1 MFHGENMRKM
11 KNTFRSNKVAASY
24 AISAVVITAST
35 IALVL
40 VASTFAY
47 QTLDQ
52 QRGKSEFN
60 LIQKALLNFDDG
72 IRDVAWSLDG
82 SRYTRFA
89 MDYGQLN
96 LFPENSVDLIVNAK
110 VGTNVVPKTFK
121 TGYIQYQIPKRY
133 ITFGQREPFYVLGD
147 SKTLITEGTESLG
160 RILVSQDSDLVSAD
174 LSYRVRA
181 VETSVVNVGG
191 SITSYVNIW
200 IIKMKIDSYSE
211 NVGSLDLTARAQTLE
226 TEPSAI
232 YDVPSEGYCII
243 QVDFGNQSYEEILSL
258 NGEKVVFNFIVS
270 TVDVIP

>member
-1 MFHGENMRKM
+1 MVRILRKM

-60 LIQKALLNFDDG
+60 LIQKALLSFDDG

-96 LFPENSVDLIVNAK
+96 LFPENSVDLIVTAK
-110 VGTNVVPKTFK
+110 VGDNVITKPFK
-121 TGYIQYQIPKRY
+121 TGYIQYQIPMRY

-181 VETSVVNVGG
+181 VETSMVNVDGFD
-191 SITSYVNIW
+191 TSYVNIW
-200 IIKMKIDSYSE
+200 IIKMNIGSYSE
-211 NVGSLDLTARAQTLE
+211 NVGSLDLTARAQTLK
-226 TEPSAI
+226 TEPSEI
-232 YDVPSEGYCII
+232 YDVPAGNCLIH
-243 QVDFGNQSYEEILSL
+243 VDYGNQSHEEILSL
-258 NGEKVVFNFIVS
+258 NGEKVVFNFIIS
-270 TVDVIP
+270 TVEILP

>member
-1 MFHGENMRKM
+1 M
-11 KNTFRSNKVAASY
+11 KNIKKIKHTFLSNKSGASY

-72 IRDVAWSLDG
+72 IRDVAWSLEG
-82 SRYTRFA
+82 SRYTRFVI
-89 MDYGQLN
+89 DYGQLN
-96 LFPENSVDLIVNAK
+96 LFPENSLDLIVTAK
-110 VGTNVVPKTFK
+110 VGNNVLEPKTFK
-121 TGYIQYQIPKRY
+121 TGYIQYQIPIRY

-147 SKTLITEGTESLG
+147 SKTIITEGTESLG
-160 RILVSQDSDLVSAD
+160 SILVSQDSDLVSAD

-191 SITSYVNIW
+191 FDTSYVNIW
-200 IIKMKIDSYSE
+200 VVKMKIDSYSE
-211 NVGSLDLTARAQTLE
+211 YVGSLDLTARAQNLQ
-226 TEPSAI
+226 TEPTAI
-232 YDVPSEGYCII
+232 YDVPPEGNCII
-243 QVDFGNQSYEEILSL
+243 HVDFGNQSHEEILSL
-258 NGEKVVFNFIVS
+258 NGNKVVFNFIIS
-270 TVDVIP
+270 TVEISP

>member
-1 MFHGENMRKM
+1 MVRILRKI

-60 LIQKALLNFDDG
+60 LIQKALLSFDDG

-89 MDYGQLN
+89 IDYGQLN
-96 LFPENSVDLIVNAK
+96 LFPENSVDLIVTAK
-110 VGTNVVPKTFK
+110 VGNNTKTLPLT

-181 VETSVVNVGG
+181 VETSMVNVGG

-200 IIKMKIDSYSE
+200 IIKLNISSYSE
-211 NVGSLDLTARAQTLE
+211 NVGSLDLTARAQTLN
-226 TEPSAI
+226 TEHSEI
-232 YDVPSEGYCII
+232 YDVPSEGNCLIH
-243 QVDFGNQSYEEILSL
+243 VDFGNQSHEEILSL
-258 NGEKVVFNFIVS
+258 NGEKVVFNFIIS
-270 TVDVIP
+270 TVEILP

>member
-1 MFHGENMRKM
+1 M
-11 KNTFRSNKVAASY
+11 KNKFRSNKVAASY

-60 LIQKALLNFDDG
+60 LTQKALLSFDDG
-72 IRDVAWSLDG
+72 IRDIAWSLEG

-96 LFPENSVDLIVNAK
+96 LFPENSVNLIVTAK
-110 VGTNVVPKTFK
+110 VGTNFVTKPFK
-121 TGYIQYQIPKRY
+121 TGYIQYQIPIKY

-181 VETSVVNVGG
+181 VETSVVNVDGFD
-191 SITSYVNIW
+191 TSYVNIW
-200 IIKMKIDSYSE
+200 IVKMKIDSYSE
-211 NVGSLDLTARAQTLE
+211 NVGSLDLTARAKTLK
-226 TEPSAI
+226 TEPTAI
-232 YDVPSEGYCII
+232 YEVPSDGNCII
-243 QVDFGNQSYEEILSL
+243 QVDFGNQSHEEILSL
-258 NGEKVVFNFIVS
+258 NGEKVVFNFIIS
-270 TVDVIP
+270 TVEILP